1 MRPNNMMLNRSKRGG
16 KIELMKKLIF
26 LILTVAMVGILIFT
40 GCGGTKTTTP
50 KTTPPVTTKTTTPKT
65 TTPVTTTTPPKTT
78 TTVPPTTTAG
88 PVTGGTLR
96 IIYNAGPAV
105 LGGSVE
111 QGPFDLFVLLGG
123 VEKIMEYNEKQVL
136 APWLAESVV
145 QDDTAKTITIKLHP
159 GIKCHDGSD
168 FDAAAVVWNYQT
180 QVANKRIGYLDQW
193 VSIEAIDKVT
203 AVIHYTGGYN
213 NQLIPAWIWSP
224 PMWSKGAHD
233 KFTTEDEFVTWAR
246 SNFSATGPFKLS
258 VFQRDVKLVL
268 TRFDGY
274 WGPKP
279 YLDEIDYIFIPDSSA
294 ASAMMQAGEADL
306 WLGAPVND
314 QIHLVSLGLVKQAG
328 LGAIPCIYPNT
339 AAADS
344 KWKDSRLL
352 NAVEYA
358 IDKPAIAKALG
369 QGQYTALKMLS
380 PEGRAGYDA
389 SWAGHPYD
397 VAKAKQLLAD
407 AGYPTGFHVK
417 LTALVGSE
425 DTCTALKQ
433 YLDAVGLIVDID
445 IADAGRYYGGLYGM
459 GWDDLLLTGYGEGD
473 MLGNFQNNL
482 GDQPLTHM
490 AAASYA
496 IPPELLALSIE
507 SRTKTDKAS
516 QDAIMVTITKWI
528 GDHDFI
534 IPLWLVPGSFIR
546 QPWLHITYL
555 QEGGFSFYFG
565 KYWMDKH

>member
-1 MRPNNMMLNRSKRGG
+1 
-16 KIELMKKLIF
+16 MKKYIF
-26 LILTVAMVGILIFT
+26 LILMVVIAGIMIFT
-40 GCGGTKTTTP
+40 GCGGSKTT
-50 KTTPPVTTKTTTPKT
+50 TTPPVA
-65 TTPVTTTTPPKTT
+65 TTTPPKTT

-88 PVTGGTLR
+88 PVTGGSLR

-123 VEKIMEYNEKQVL
+123 VEKIMEYNDKQEL

-168 FDAAAVVWNYQT
+168 FDADAVVWNYQN
-180 QVANKRIGYLDQW
+180 QVANKRIGYLDQF
-193 VSIEAIDKVT
+193 VSIEAVDKVT

-213 NQLIPAWIWSP
+213 NQLIAAWIWSP
-224 PMWSKGAHD
+224 PMWSKGAW
-233 KFTTEDEFVTWAR
+233 EAQGSNEAALEWAR
-246 SNFSATGPFKLS
+246 NNFSATGPFKLS
-258 VFQRDVKLVL
+258 SFQRDVKLVL
-268 TRFDGY
+268 TRFDDY

-279 YLDEIDYIFIPDSSA
+279 YLDGIEYTFIPDSTT
-294 ASAMMQAGEADL
+294 ASAIMQAGDADL

-314 QIHLVSLGLVKQAG
+314 QLHLVSMGLVRQTG

-339 AAADS
+339 VAADS

-358 IDKPAIAKALG
+358 LDKPTIAKALG

-389 SWAGHPYD
+389 SYVGHPYD
-397 VAKAKQLLAD
+397 PAMARKLLAD
-407 AGYPTGFHVK
+407 AGYPNGFNVK
-417 LTALVGSE
+417 LTALVGQE
-425 DTCTALKQ
+425 DTCTAIKQ

-445 IADAGRYYGGLYGM
+445 IADAGRFYGGLYGM

-473 MLGNFQNNL
+473 MLANFQNNL

-496 IPPELLALSIE
+496 LPPELLALSKQ
-507 SRTKTDKAS
+507 SRTIPDKAG
-516 QDAIMVTITKWI
+516 QDAIMVTITEWI
-528 GDHDFI
+528 ADHDFI
-534 IPLWLVPGSFIR
+534 IPLWLVPGSFVR
-546 QPWLHITYL
+546 QPWLHITYM
-555 QEGGFSFYFG
+555 QQGGFTFYFG
-565 KYWMDKH
+565 TYWMDKH

>member
-1 MRPNNMMLNRSKRGG
+1 V
-16 KIELMKKLIF
+16 KKLIF
-26 LILTVAMVGILIFT
+26 VAIVLILIGGVLFS
-40 GCGGTKTTTP
+40 GCAKETPTPTATTP
-50 KTTPPVTTKTTTPKT
+50 TTPTKPATP
-65 TTPVTTTTPPKTT
+65 TP
-78 TTVPPTTTAG
+78 TAG

-168 FDAAAVVWNYQT
+168 FDAAAVVWNYQN
-180 QVANKRIGYLDQW
+180 QVAVKRIGYIDQF

-213 NQLIPAWIWSP
+213 NQLIAAWIWSP
-224 PMWSKGAHD
+224 PMWSKGAWEAQGSND
-233 KFTTEDEFVTWAR
+233 AALAWAR
-246 SNFSATGPFKLS
+246 NNFSATGPFKLKE
-258 VFQRDVKLVL
+258 FQRDVKLVL
-268 TRFDGY
+268 TRFDDY

-279 YLDEIDYIFIPDSSA
+279 YLDELDYIFIPDAST

-314 QIHLVSLGLVKQAG
+314 QLHLVTLGLVKQAG
-328 LGAIPCIYPNT
+328 LGMIPSIYPNT
-339 AAADS
+339 VAADS

-389 SWAGHPYD
+389 SYVGHPYD
-397 VAKAKQLLAD
+397 VAMAKKLLSD

-417 LTALVGSE
+417 LTALVGQE

-445 IADAGRYYGGLYGM
+445 IADPGRFYGGLYGM

-496 IPPELLALSIE
+496 LPPELLSLSQQA
-507 SRTKTDKAS
+507 RTFPDKAG

-528 GDHDFI
+528 ADHDFI
-534 IPLWLVPGSFIR
+534 IPLWLVPGSFVR

-565 KYWMDKH
+565 RYWMDKH